1 MSNNSVRRTM
11 SGTVISEKMDKTVR
25 VAVERKVKHPF
36 YGKYIV
42 RTTKLMAHDE
52 KNECKAGDKVT
63 IKEVRPISKNKKWLV
78 VSIDKKALHGA
89 AEFTDGSENA

>member
-1 MSNNSVRRTM
+1 MSDKNVRKTI
-11 SGTVISEKMDKTVR
+11 SGTVIANKMNKTVR

-36 YGKYIV
+36 FGKYIV

-52 KNECKAGDKVT
+52 KNECKTGDQVT

-78 VSIDKKALHGA
+78 VSIDKKALQGA
-89 AEFTDGSENA
+89 AEFIDGSENV